1 MDISE
6 YVFKRNEVYFG
17 DSLEVMNIIPDK
29 SIDFI
34 FADLPFGTTQC
45 PWDSI
50 IDIPKLWEQYERII
64 KDNGC
69 IALFAQTP
77 FDKVLGASNLPLLRY
92 EWIWEKTHAT
102 GHYNAKK
109 MCMKS
114 HENILVYYKNL
125 PTYNPQKTTGHKPVN
140 SFTKK
145 IDIGNKTEVYG
156 KGNKEIVG
164 GGNTDR
170 YPRSILKFASDKQK
184 NKDTEFKHSC
194 QKPLE
199 LIKYFIKTY
208 TNEGDLVLDNCSG
221 SGTTGLGAKE
231 LKRDFIMIE
240 NDEKFY
246 EMSKKRVL

>member
-1 MDISE
+1 MSE
-6 YVFKRNEVYFG
+6 LIFKRNEVYFG
-17 DSLEVMNIIPDK
+17 DCLEVMKIIPDK

-34 FADLPFGTTQC
+34 FADLPFSTTNC
-45 PWDSI
+45 HWDSP
-50 IDIPKLWEQYERII
+50 IDLIKLWVQYERII

-77 FDKVLGASNLPLLRY
+77 FDKILGVSNLKLLRY
-92 EWIWEKTHAT
+92 EWIWEKTKAT

-109 MCMKS
+109 MCMKA
-114 HENILVYYKNL
+114 HENVLVFYKNP

-145 IDIGNKTEVYG
+145 IDVANKTNVYG

-170 YPRSILKFASDKQK
+170 YPRSVLKFASDTQK
-184 NKDTEFKHSC
+184 NKNTEFVHDT
-194 QKPLE
+194 QKPL
-199 LIKYFIKTY
+199 LLCKYFIQTY

-221 SGTTGLGAKE
+221 SGTTGLACKE
-231 LKRDFIMIE
+231 LNRDYIMIE
-240 NDEKFY
+240 NNEVFY
-246 EMSKKRVL
+246 EMSKKRVK